1 MALMSFYYGDED
13 EDYLESL
20 REKEA
25 DRIHGLVGDDPEDI
39 DLLLEQEDFERSIPT
54 IAELNA

>member
-1 MALMSFYYGDED
+1 MALMSFYYED

-25 DRIHGLVGDDPEDI
+25 DRIYGLVGDDPEDI
-39 DLLLEQEDFERSIPT
+39 ALLLEQEDFERSIPT
-54 IAELNA
+54 TAELNA